1 MFLPCLLQAQDS
13 TLLRLP
19 LAWTLEEC
27 IAYAK
32 KNNIQ
37 INTLRLNTSS
47 AEEDLKQSRAS
58 VLPDLSGSVS
68 QNLINRKNANVIVGG
83 SQTQPDFS
91 SSYGLNSSITLY
103 NGGSLKNDIKAK
115 ELTLQSANLS
125 VQQTENDITLSITQA
140 YLNILLAR
148 ETITYLKEVLA
159 TSQVQLKQGHQ
170 RFDAGSLARKDLAQ
184 LEAQTASDQYN
195 LVNENN
201 VYSLNVVAL
210 KQILQ
215 LPSSFTFNINIPDT
229 IIVQQAIA
237 PLDASQAAAQNTRP
251 EVKNGEIGVHIAQ
264 TELEIA
270 RAGIRP
276 SVSIGAG
283 LATGYSNG
291 DSFKYIPQ
299 LNNNFY
305 QSLAVTAGF
314 PIYSRRIYRT
324 AIAKSQIQIKQASL
338 ALLNTKTILD
348 QEVEQAYINLM
359 NAQAQYAAADT
370 QLKANQEIYKITNAE
385 LELGAVNTLE
395 LQLQKNLYVQAL
407 QAFTQAK
414 YTAVLY
420 NKIYA
425 FYTGVPV
432 TL

>member
-1 MFLPCLLQAQDS
+1 MKKKVTIIILFVVFLPCLLQAQDS

-47 AEEDLKQSRAS
+47 AEEDVKQSRAS
-58 VLPDLSGSVS
+58 VLPDLSGTVS

-159 TSQVQLKQGHQ
+159 TSQVQLKQGQQ

-237 PLDASQAAAQNTRP
+237 PLDVSQAAAQNTRP

-291 DSFKYIPQ
+291 DKLQ
-299 LNNNFY
+299 
-305 QSLAVTAGF
+305 V
-314 PIYSRRIYRT
+314 YSP
-324 AIAKSQIQIKQASL
+324 
-338 ALLNTKTILD
+338 
-348 QEVEQAYINLM
+348 VE
-359 NAQAQYAAADT
+359 
-370 QLKANQEIYKITNAE
+370 
-385 LELGAVNTLE
+385 
-395 LQLQKNLYVQAL
+395 
-407 QAFTQAK
+407 
-414 YTAVLY
+414 
-420 NKIYA
+420 
-425 FYTGVPV
+425 
-432 TL
+432 